1 MESRIAGRAY
11 LASIV
16 SEARHGSLR
25 LVCPFCDG
33 GPDKEISLVLTIRD
47 DGAFY
52 CCHRASC
59 GQKGAIG
66 ANTRRL
72 LGGSESKI
80 VGKQHE
86 PYRGGMQ
93 VICAADPAGKRF
105 RHRPWGPG
113 VRMPVDIDLFTDE
126 GRNREIWVLRNILG
140 ERVGVQ
146 VRWTE
151 GGKKRV
157 KTYKETTDDV
167 YTSYGCLKTPE
178 ADSTWIVEDPMSAAL
193 IHSHGIPSI
202 ALCGTYLSKGLAVE
216 LLAQE
221 AYTNAFVVAL
231 DPGAEDAAMRVKNT
245 LQGVVTVPVHIMY
258 NACDIKD
265 MRKVHL
271 HKTLSTRYT

>member
-16 SEARHGSLR
+16 SEARGGSLR

-80 VGKQHE
+80 VKQHE
-86 PYRGGMQ
+86 PYSGVLCPLVQ
-93 VICAADPAGKRF
+93 EDAAGARF
-105 RHRPWGPG
+105 YSKPWGNN
-113 VRMPVDIDLFTDE
+113 VRRPEDIGLYTNL
-126 GRNREIWVLRNILG
+126 GRQFEIWVLRNLLG

-157 KTYKETTDDV
+157 KTYKETTGDV
-167 YTSYGCLKTPE
+167 YTSYGCLENLE

-193 IHSHGIPSI
+193 LYSHGVPAI
-202 ALCGTYLSKGLAVE
+202 ALCGTYLSPGLAVE
-216 LLAQE
+216 LFAQE
-221 AYTNAFVVAL
+221 AYTSGFVVAL
-231 DPGAEDAAMRVKNT
+231 DPGAEDAARRVRKT
-245 LQGVVTVPVHIMY
+245 LAAHVMVPVHTRFLT
-258 NACDIKD
+258 CDVKD
-265 MRKVHL
+265 MNL
-271 HKTLSTRYT
+271 EQLQDILTR

>member
-16 SEARHGSLR
+16 SEARGGSLR

-80 VGKQHE
+80 VAKQHE
-86 PYRGGMQ
+86 PYSGVLCPLVQ
-93 VICAADPAGKRF
+93 EDAAGARF
-105 RHRPWGPG
+105 YSKPWGNN
-113 VRMPVDIDLFTDE
+113 VRRPEDIGLYTNL
-126 GRNREIWVLRNILG
+126 GRQFEIWVLRNLLG

-157 KTYKETTDDV
+157 KTYKETTGDV
-167 YTSYGCLKTPE
+167 YTSYGCLKTLE

-193 IHSHGIPSI
+193 IHSYGIPSI
-202 ALCGTYLSKGLAVE
+202 ALCGTYLSKRLAVE

-221 AYTNAFVVAL
+221 AYTSAFVVAL

-245 LQGVVTVPVHIMY
+245 LQGVVTIPVHTMY

-265 MRKVHL
+265 MSKVHL

>member
-16 SEARHGSLR
+16 SEARGGSLR
-25 LVCPFCDG
+25 LLCPFCDG
-33 GPDKEISLVLTIRD
+33 GPDREVSLVLTIRD

-72 LGGSESKI
+72 LGTSESKI
-80 VGKQHE
+80 VAKQHE
-86 PYRGGMQ
+86 PYRGDLLIMHKDD
-93 VICAADPAGKRF
+93 AAFRRF
-105 RHRPWGPG
+105 ASRAWGLAVTHPENIG
-113 VRMPVDIDLFTDE
+113 LYTDD
-126 GRNREIWVLRNILG
+126 GFAREVWVLRNILG

-151 GGKKRV
+151 DEKKRV
-157 KTYKETTDDV
+157 KTYKETTGDV
-167 YTSYGCLKTPE
+167 YTSYGCLENLE

-193 IHSHGIPSI
+193 LYSHGVPAI
-202 ALCGTYLSKGLAVE
+202 ALCGTYLSPGLAVE

-221 AYTNAFVVAL
+221 AYTSGFVVAL
-231 DPGAEDAAMRVKNT
+231 DPGAEDAARRVRNT
-245 LQGVVTVPVHIMY
+245 LAAHVMVPVHTRFLT
-258 NACDIKD
+258 CDVKD
-265 MRKVHL
+265 MSL
-271 HKTLSTRYT
+271 AQLQDILTR